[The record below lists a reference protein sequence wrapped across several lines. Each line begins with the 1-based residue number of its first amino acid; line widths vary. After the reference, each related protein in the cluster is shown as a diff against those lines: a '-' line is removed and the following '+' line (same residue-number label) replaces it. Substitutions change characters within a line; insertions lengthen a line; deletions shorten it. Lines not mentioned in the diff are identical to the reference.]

1 MLEAKNLTKRVTT
14 SDGEITIL
22 KEVSFRLN
30 QGNSL
35 AIVGE
40 SGSGKTTLLGLL
52 AGLDSPS
59 EGQVLLAGDSIFELS
74 EEQRALSR
82 KNNLGFV
89 FQSFQLIDG
98 LTALE
103 NVMMPLELKGD
114 AQAKN
119 KALSMLEKVG
129 LSHRVNHF
137 ANQLSGGEQQRVA
150 IARAFVTQPKL
161 LLADEPTGNLDT
173 KTGQKVVEL
182 MFELNTAL
190 KTTMVLVT
198 HDPKLAKRCD
208 DAITISAGKIVA
220 NTMSAA
226 KVVTTANNDIS
237 SDKPAENI
245 TSSNT
250 SDTSSTNLNEQSA

>member
-22 KEVSFRLN
+22 KDVSFQLA

-114 AQAKN
+114 KQAKM
-119 KALSMLEKVG
+119 KAMGMLDKVG

-173 KTGQKVVEL
+173 KTGKKVVEL
-182 MFELNTAL
+182 MFELNSAL

-208 DAITISAGKIVA
+208 HAITISAGKIVA
-220 NTMSAA
+220 NTMNSNDVAPASSVTNTELESEPVASAM
-226 KVVTTANNDIS
+226 KTNPS
-237 SDKPAENI
+237 
-245 TSSNT
+245 
-250 SDTSSTNLNEQSA
+250 NLNEQSA

>member
-22 KEVSFRLN
+22 KDVSFQLA

-114 AQAKN
+114 KQAKM
-119 KALSMLEKVG
+119 KAM
-129 LSHRVNHF
+129 
-137 ANQLSGGEQQRVA
+137 
-150 IARAFVTQPKL
+150 
-161 LLADEPTGNLDT
+161 
-173 KTGQKVVEL
+173 
-182 MFELNTAL
+182 
-190 KTTMVLVT
+190 
-198 HDPKLAKRCD
+198 
-208 DAITISAGKIVA
+208 
-220 NTMSAA
+220 
-226 KVVTTANNDIS
+226 
-237 SDKPAENI
+237 
-245 TSSNT
+245 
-250 SDTSSTNLNEQSA
+250 

>member
-22 KEVSFRLN
+22 KDVSFQLS

-59 EGQVLLAGDSIFELS
+59 EGQVMLAGDSIFELS

-114 AQAKN
+114 SNAK
-119 KALSMLEKVG
+119 KTALAMLDKVG

-173 KTGQKVVEL
+173 KTGKKVVEL
-182 MFELNTAL
+182 MFELNSAL

-208 DAITISAGKIVA
+208 DAITISGGKVIA
-220 NTMSAA
+220 NTMNANDVAA
-226 KVVTTANNDIS
+226 ETNSIGHS
-237 SDKPAENI
+237 SDK
-245 TSSNT
+245 
-250 SDTSSTNLNEQSA
+250 SDTTDQDKTVQPSSSQLNEQSA